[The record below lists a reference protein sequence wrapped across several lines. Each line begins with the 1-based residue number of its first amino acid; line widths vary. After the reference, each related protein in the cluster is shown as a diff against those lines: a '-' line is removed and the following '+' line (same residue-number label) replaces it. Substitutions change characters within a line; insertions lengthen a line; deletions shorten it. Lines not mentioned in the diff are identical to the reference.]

1 MQHNAS
7 APAKIT
13 EYRACQSEILKSD
26 ILKTRV
32 VMEIMCPAQ
41 VDCAAISGE
50 QIKAAQ
56 EDELEYS
63 KLA

>member
-1 MQHNAS
+1 
-7 APAKIT
+7 
-13 EYRACQSEILKSD
+13 
-26 ILKTRV
+26 
-32 VMEIMCPAQ
+32 MEIMCPAQ